1 MVGARRISKALIGLL
16 AAGAAALAF
25 AQDYTQHGT
34 QPGLSAMLEEPESCA
49 SCHGKIFSPPAEP
62 YMPHDSWGGSMMSH
76 ATRDPLFWAALDV
89 ANRDVPGIGDW
100 CLRCH
105 TPQGWYGGRVRK
117 TGLPAPNDLVDGSN
131 GCLLQGDHDDVDHG
145 SNDYAGITCHTCH
158 RMTETGASGQTA
170 PPGSGNLWIDDSLDC
185 NGYFGPCRYGP
196 KHYAQDSPLQ
206 PPHGWAFSPFTVRSA
221 QCGACHDVSSP
232 IVDGVPARTHILLD
246 GSDTGRP
253 FPAERTYSEWQQSAF
268 RETLLSDSLE
278 TPGQPAAAAPGHQDC
293 QDCHMRTSQAPDA
306 RACVQNLPGS
316 RSGQL
321 AVHEFVGGNTWM
333 LKIIDTLYGTQIQRS
348 EAIQRAMT
356 WAEELLTQ
364 RSATIALEIDPLPAG
379 HAMLQARV
387 RVTNLAGHKLPTGYG
402 EGRRMWLHVVVRDAD
417 NVVVY
422 ENGAWDAGTGVLA
435 MSPAPKIYEV
445 LQGIWDEG
453 AGLCRTEDG
462 GGRKLFHFA
471 LNNCVAKD
479 NRIPPRGFRPAT
491 ANDPNGEDL
500 RPVGYSYPETLPG
513 SGVLVH
519 HDDTAYAIPVPA
531 SAVRPLQV
539 QATLRYQVA
548 SKDYIDFLRD
558 EAVNGAF
565 PSENA
570 MCGRSWTV
578 GPGNRSR
585 GQFMHDLWAD
595 PANGRSPPVDMV
607 SASAATTPP

>member
-1 MVGARRISKALIGLL
+1 M
-16 AAGAAALAF
+16 
-25 AQDYTQHGT
+25 
-34 QPGLSAMLEEPESCA
+34 
-49 SCHGKIFSPPAEP
+49 
-62 YMPHDSWGGSMMSH
+62 
-76 ATRDPLFWAALDV
+76 
-89 ANRDVPGIGDW
+89 
-100 CLRCH
+100 
-105 TPQGWYGGRVRK
+105 
-117 TGLPAPNDLVDGSN
+117 
-131 GCLLQGDHDDVDHG
+131 
-145 SNDYAGITCHTCH
+145 
-158 RMTETGASGQTA
+158 
-170 PPGSGNLWIDDSLDC
+170 
-185 NGYFGPCRYGP
+185 
-196 KHYAQDSPLQ
+196 
-206 PPHGWAFSPFTVRSA
+206 
-221 QCGACHDVSSP
+221 
-232 IVDGVPARTHILLD
+232 
-246 GSDTGRP
+246 
-253 FPAERTYSEWQQSAF
+253 
-268 RETLLSDSLE
+268 
-278 TPGQPAAAAPGHQDC
+278 
-293 QDCHMRTSQAPDA
+293 
-306 RACVQNLPGS
+306 
-316 RSGQL
+316 
-321 AVHEFVGGNTWM
+321 
-333 LKIIDTLYGTQIQRS
+333 
-348 EAIQRAMT
+348 
-356 WAEELLTQ
+356 
-364 RSATIALEIDPLPAG
+364 
-379 HAMLQARV
+379 
-387 RVTNLAGHKLPTGYG
+387 
-402 EGRRMWLHVVVRDAD
+402 
-417 NVVVY
+417 VY

-607 SASAATTPP
+607 SASAATSPP